1 MTLEILVLG
10 TGCKTCHA
18 TEDRVKEVVAENNV
32 DATVEL
38 VTDLQTMLG
47 YGLMRPPG
55 IVINGQMCYSG
66 AMPSKDHIIKLIKE
80 AGGLG

>member
-1 MTLEILVLG
+1 MTIEILVLG

-18 TEDRVKEVVAENNV
+18 TEDLVKEVVAENNL

-38 VTDLQTMLG
+38 VTDLQTILS

-55 IVINGQMCYSG
+55 IVINGDMKYSG
-66 AMPSKDHIIKLIKE
+66 AIPSKDEVLKLLEE
-80 AGGLG
+80 A